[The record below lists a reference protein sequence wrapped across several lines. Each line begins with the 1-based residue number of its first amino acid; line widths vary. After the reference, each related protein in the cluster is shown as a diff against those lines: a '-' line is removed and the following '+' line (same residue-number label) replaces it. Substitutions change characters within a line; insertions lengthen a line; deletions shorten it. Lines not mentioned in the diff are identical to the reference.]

1 MFQKG
6 SILDKEID
14 ELWHLMQRC
23 KKNNDNEVQIV
34 NLMTIEDCEVHYRI
48 DEQQQLS
55 VQIYISKT
63 YDDLQTKVW
72 DPRGFNTI
80 VT

>member
-1 MFQKG
+1 
-6 SILDKEID
+6 
-14 ELWHLMQRC
+14 
-23 KKNNDNEVQIV
+23 
-34 NLMTIEDCEVHYRI
+34 MTIEDSEYHYRI

-55 VQIYISKT
+55 VHIYISKT

-72 DPRGFNTI
+72 DPGGFKTT

>member
-1 MFQKG
+1 
-6 SILDKEID
+6 
-14 ELWHLMQRC
+14 
-23 KKNNDNEVQIV
+23 
-34 NLMTIEDCEVHYRI
+34 MTIEDCEDHYRI
-48 DEQQQLS
+48 DEHQQLS

-72 DPRGFNTI
+72 DPEGFKTI